1 MGGCDKIDVMAAQVR
16 ELNHHRGHLF
26 GPHIGSLLVVTD
38 LIVLAEVA
46 QEVAGADENRSRT
59 MDPYQRSF
67 FTKVSK
73 PASSDQFSIKL
84 RELETDNKRLE
95 KMLKDLDKDLRI

>member
-67 FTKVSK
+67 FTKVSIIARHPRLSACLTK
-73 PASSDQFSIKL
+73 SCLS
-84 RELETDNKRLE
+84 LEPVYAATSGTE
-95 KMLKDLDKDLRI
+95 ET